1 MKQFLGLLLASLLL
15 TCTAV
20 RSAQNVAQPT
30 RTDNNVEEQQQARV
44 TLNIFSGRKN
54 PTWLL
59 SKEQADKLASII
71 KELPTVNS
79 TRSFDGLGYRG
90 FRVTFPSTM
99 LGKPTE
105 ITVYKGKVRYSDGCS
120 VKQLADKDRR
130 IERLLLKSGSSHVD
144 AEVYKTV
151 EREIERPGE

>member
-1 MKQFLGLLLASLLL
+1 MRQILGLLLASFLL

-20 RSAQNVAQPT
+20 RSAQNVTQT
-30 RTDNNVEEQQQARV
+30 TKTDSGVEEQQVRV

-59 SKEQADKLASII
+59 PKEQADDLASII
-71 KELPTVNS
+71 KELPTVNL

-90 FRVTFPSTM
+90 FRVTFPSAM

-105 ITVYKGKVRYSDGCS
+105 ITVYKGKVRYSDGCG
-120 VKQLADKDRR
+120 VKYLADRDRR
-130 IERLLLKSGSSHVD
+130 IERLLLKSSNSHVD

-151 EREIERPGE
+151 AREIERPGE

>member
-1 MKQFLGLLLASLLL
+1 MRQILGLLLASLLL

-20 RSAQNVAQPT
+20 RSAQNVTQPT
-30 RTDNNVEEQQQARV
+30 KTDSGVEEQQVRV

-59 SKEQADKLASII
+59 PKEQADALASII

-90 FRVTFPSTM
+90 FRVTFPGTM

-120 VKQLADKDRR
+120 VKHLADKDRR

-151 EREIERPGE
+151 AREIERPGE